1 MSQKIQERI
10 EEKRPKRLLSVDGG
24 GIRGI
29 LPLKILKEVEGIVLK
44 YNPSCKCLG
53 DYFDFI
59 AGTST
64 GSIIATGL
72 AVGMKVDD
80 LLELYTEHGDKIFHK
95 IELTDAKIKEYL
107 KPSIDDAMEMLP
119 WAWRGIAKT
128 FLRGWVENNIP
139 TWIKKYLKSN
149 NMDESL
155 LLQFIYGWQ
164 YSPAPL
170 EEKLKEKFGD
180 LTLGSE
186 ELKTLLM
193 VVTKNATTGQ
203 PYFFVNNLKEK
214 EFETKYSKILLRDI
228 VRASSAAP
236 TYFPPHSF
244 KVGNDEY
251 EFIDGGMSSFNN
263 PSFML
268 FLQAVT
274 QQFGINWSSGE
285 ENLLMISVG
294 TGFSPERLKW
304 NEKTQGYMKAKD
316 YKLTDWGG
324 YAIGVL
330 MEDANIQENLI
341 MKMIGKKPSKS
352 KKIPP
357 RKMEVNTTYIDDW
370 EFPDVTKDDESKWLK
385 YRRYSCSFRTER
397 FQQLEERFGLKLS
410 FPSDNREKIERI
422 NQMDC
427 TDMINDLCEI
437 GAAVAKEQVRDY
449 HFQGFTENPINPQ
462 DAQLVETSN

>member
-1 MSQKIQERI
+1 MSQKMQERI

-80 LLELYTEHGDKIFHK
+80 LLELYTEHGNKIFHK
-95 IELTDAKIKEYL
+95 IELTDSKIQEYL
-107 KPSIDDAMEMLP
+107 KPAVDQLIDLVPEGYGRKALAKKLREWIEPKLP
-119 WAWRGIAKT
+119 H
-128 FLRGWVENNIP
+128 
-139 TWIKKYLKSN
+139 WIKDYLKKQ
-149 NMDESL
+149 NMDDSL
-155 LLQFIYGWQ
+155 LLQLIYGWQ
-164 YSPAPL
+164 YSPDLL

-186 ELKTLLM
+186 ELKALLM
-193 VVTKNATTGQ
+193 IVTKNATTGQ
-203 PYFFVNNLKEK
+203 PYFFVNNPIDK
-214 EFETKYSKILLRDI
+214 EFEAKYSKVMLRDI

-244 KVGNDEY
+244 NVGNKEF
-251 EFIDGGMSSFNN
+251 EFIDGGMSTFNN
-263 PSFML
+263 PSFIL
-268 FLQAVT
+268 FIQAVT
-274 QQFGINWSSGE
+274 QQFGINWTSGE

-294 TGFSPERLKW
+294 TGFSPEKLKW
-304 NEKTQGYMKAKD
+304 NDKTQDYMKAKD

-330 MEDANIQENLI
+330 MEDANIHENLI
-341 MKMIGKKPSKS
+341 MKMIGKKPSKN
-352 KKIPP
+352 KKTPQK
-357 RKMEVNTTYIDDW
+357 KMEVNTTYIDDW
-370 EFPDVTKDDESKWLK
+370 EFPDVTKDEGSKWLK

-410 FPSDNREKIERI
+410 FPPDNREKIERI

-427 TDMINDLCEI
+427 TDMIDDLCAI
-437 GAAVAKEQVRDY
+437 GAAVAKEQVNKY
-449 HFQGFTENPINPQ
+449 HFQGFTETEINP
-462 DAQLVETSN
+462 